1 MNKQQKEYKIL
12 SPKLDVVFQKLFGEE
27 GSENITKSFLEAI
40 LNEKIENI
48 DLSKNPILRR
58 EYKRDKL
65 GILDVIAQINKGEN
79 VNIEMQVAK
88 NGDELERIL
97 YYWSRMYIRGIQK
110 GNSYIELNKTISIII
125 TDFEIDGIEKLGFH
139 SKWQLKD
146 DTGMKILTK
155 KLEIHIIELSK
166 MKKEKIIET
175 NNIRNL
181 IDWLEFIENPESER
195 VLNRMKE
202 NKALKEAKEKLVK
215 MSRSERMQRIA
226 EWKEKAIRDEKAI
239 YNYGVRQGMEQGA
252 NDKTIQIA
260 KRLIADNVDIKTI
273 MSATGLT
280 KEEIEKLK

>member
-1 MNKQQKEYKIL
+1 MSKERKEYKIL
-12 SPKLDVVFQKLFGEE
+12 SPKLDVVFQRLFGEE

-58 EYKRDKL
+58 EYKKDKL

-97 YYWSRMYIRGIQK
+97 YYWSRMYIKGIQK
-110 GNSYIELNKTISIII
+110 GNNYKELNKTISIII
-125 TDFEIDGIEKLGFH
+125 TDFEIDGVEELGFH

-146 DTGMKILTK
+146 DTGLKILTK

-166 MKKEKIIET
+166 MKKEEIIET
-175 NNIRNL
+175 ENVSNL

-239 YNYGVRQGMEQGA
+239 YNYGVRQGIEQGA
-252 NDKTIQIA
+252 NDKTLQIA
-260 KRLIADNVDIKTI
+260 KKLIEDNVDIEII